1 MKEQIH
7 NQDLFEN
14 FGIEIDSV
22 SSFIEKVNSL
32 KVDLKGEGIS
42 TELFFRG
49 QKSEFW
55 DVRPSAFRDDFLSVE
70 HILMRAPLLKA
81 PYEFISISN
90 DFEIMT
96 KYQHYGMCTRLLDL
110 TTNPLVAL
118 YFACEKHGEVPY
130 ADSPRDLNIGEIERD
145 EHYVP
150 EESNYQEPCGV
161 IFYNTQYPTSISEDN
176 IKIVSALA
184 HMDLSKDNTLK
195 NVLDKL
201 EQRKIITSALKERWS
216 KQENYSDFVN
226 IIQRNYVVSAPYNNE
241 RLSRQCGMFLLAS
254 CFNFNYTDILGESTI
269 EKRCIDLREE
279 FNPNFFYVP
288 GEKKEA
294 ILAELDFYNINEATL
309 FPELEHQLSYIKYK
323 SSLTTSIVS
332 QFVKYIPGEYEAIKN
347 EIQSDLI
354 KLADNVI
361 ENHDFESKVRKFLVD
376 KNYGFDTDKIWDEV
390 KEWVSEVD
398 WANQTSKLSKFKMKV
413 KKVMTGNG
421 KDKTFA
427 VEEAD
432 KLSEKIIQIASELS

>member
-32 KVDLKGEGIS
+32 KDDLKVEGIS

-70 HILMRAPLLKA
+70 HILMQAPLLKA
-81 PYEFISISN
+81 PYEFVSMSN

-130 ADSPRDLNIGEIERD
+130 AETPQDVNIDENERA
-145 EHYVP
+145 ESYEP

-161 IFYNTQYPTSISEDN
+161 IFYNTKYPTSISEDN

-216 KQENYSDFVN
+216 KQEYYSDFVD
-226 IIQRNYVVSAPYNNE
+226 IIQNNYVVSAPYNNE

-254 CFNFNYTDILGESTI
+254 CFNFNYTGILGESTV

-279 FNPNFFYVP
+279 FNPIFFYVP

-323 SSLTTSIVS
+323 SSSTTSLVS
-332 QFVKYIPGEYEAIKN
+332 QFVKYIPGEYDASKN
-347 EIQSDLI
+347 EIQNVV
-354 KLADNVI
+354 DNVI
-361 ENHDFESKVRKFLVD
+361 ENHAFESNVREFLVD
-376 KNYGFDTDKIWDEV
+376 KNYGFDTDKIWEEV
-390 KEWVSEVD
+390 KKWVSEVD
-398 WANQTSKLSKFKMKV
+398 WANQSSKLSKFKMNV
-413 KKVMTGNG
+413 KRVMADNR
-421 KDKTFA
+421 KDKKFA
-427 VEEAD
+427 EEEVD
-432 KLSEKIIQIASELS
+432 ELSEKIIQIASELS

>member
-32 KVDLKGEGIS
+32 KDDLKVEGIS

-70 HILMRAPLLKA
+70 HILMQAPLLKA
-81 PYEFISISN
+81 PYEFVSMSN

-130 ADSPRDLNIGEIERD
+130 AETPQDVNIDENERA
-145 EHYVP
+145 ESYEP

-161 IFYNTQYPTSISEDN
+161 IFYNTKYPTSISEDN

-195 NVLDKL
+195 NVLDK
-201 EQRKIITSALKERWS
+201 ERWS
-216 KQENYSDFVN
+216 KQEYYSDFVD
-226 IIQRNYVVSAPYNNE
+226 IIQNNYVVSAPYNNE

-254 CFNFNYTDILGESTI
+254 CFNFNYTGILGESTV

-279 FNPNFFYVP
+279 FNPIFFYVP

-323 SSLTTSIVS
+323 SSSTTSLVS
-332 QFVKYIPGEYEAIKN
+332 QFVKYIPGEYDASKN
-347 EIQSDLI
+347 EIQNVV
-354 KLADNVI
+354 DNVI
-361 ENHDFESKVRKFLVD
+361 GNHAFESNVREFLVD
-376 KNYGFDTDKIWDEV
+376 KNYGFDTDKIWEEV
-390 KEWVSEVD
+390 KKWVSEVD
-398 WANQTSKLSKFKMKV
+398 WANQSSKLSKFKMNV
-413 KKVMTGNG
+413 KRVMADNR
-421 KDKTFA
+421 KDKKFA
-427 VEEAD
+427 EEEVD
-432 KLSEKIIQIASELS
+432 ELSEKIIQIASELS

>member
-32 KVDLKGEGIS
+32 KDDLKVEGIS

-70 HILMRAPLLKA
+70 HILMQAPLLKA
-81 PYEFISISN
+81 PYEFVSMSN

-130 ADSPRDLNIGEIERD
+130 AETPQDVNIDENERA
-145 EHYVP
+145 ESYEP

-161 IFYNTQYPTSISEDN
+161 IFYNTKYPTSISEDN
-176 IKIVSALA
+176 VKIVSALA

-216 KQENYSDFVN
+216 KQEYYSDFVD
-226 IIQRNYVVSAPYNNE
+226 IIQNNYVVSAPYNNE

-254 CFNFNYTDILGESTI
+254 CFNFNYTGILGEATV

-279 FNPNFFYVP
+279 FNPIFFYVP

-323 SSLTTSIVS
+323 SSSTTSLVS
-332 QFVKYIPGEYEAIKN
+332 QFVKYIPGEYDASKN
-347 EIQSDLI
+347 EIQNVV
-354 KLADNVI
+354 DNVI
-361 ENHDFESKVRKFLVD
+361 ENHAFESNVREFLVD
-376 KNYGFDTDKIWDEV
+376 KNYGFDTDKIWEEV
-390 KEWVSEVD
+390 KKWVSEVD
-398 WANQTSKLSKFKMKV
+398 WANQSSKLSKFKMNV
-413 KKVMTGNG
+413 KRVMADNR
-421 KDKTFA
+421 KDKKFA
-427 VEEAD
+427 EEEVD
-432 KLSEKIIQIASELS
+432 ELSEKIIQIASELS

>member
-1 MKEQIH
+1 MKKQIH

-14 FGIEIDSV
+14 FGIEIVSV
-22 SSFIEKVNSL
+22 SSFIEKVN
-32 KVDLKGEGIS
+32 DLKAGLEGS
-42 TELFFRG
+42 NEELFFRG

-70 HILMRAPLLKA
+70 HILMQVPLLKA
-81 PYEFISISN
+81 PYEFVTMSN
-90 DFEIMT
+90 EFEIMT
-96 KYQHYGMCTRLLDL
+96 KYQHYGMSTRLLDL

-130 ADSPRDLNIGEIERD
+130 ADYPRDVNMGEIETD
-145 EHYVP
+145 KNYEH
-150 EESNYQEPCGV
+150 EESNLQEPCGV
-161 IFYNTQYPTSISEDN
+161 IFYNTKYPTSISEDN

-184 HMDLSKDNTLK
+184 HMDLSKDNTLE

-201 EQRKIITSALKERWS
+201 EQRKIISSALKERWS
-216 KQENYSDFVN
+216 KQENYSDFVD
-226 IIQRNYVVSAPYNNE
+226 IIQSNYVVSAPYNNE

-254 CFNFNYTDILGESTI
+254 CFNFNYTGILGESTI

-279 FNPNFFYVP
+279 FDPIFFYVP

-323 SSLTTSIVS
+323 SSSTTSSVS
-332 QFVKYIPGEYEAIKN
+332 QFVKYIPGEYEASKN

-361 ENHDFESKVRKFLVD
+361 ENHAFESNVRKFLAD
-376 KNYGFDTDKIWDEV
+376 KNYGFDTDKIWEEV
-390 KEWVSEVD
+390 KKWVSEVD
-398 WANQTSKLSKFKMKV
+398 WANQTSKLSKFKMNV
-413 KKVMTGNG
+413 KRVMADNG
-421 KDKTFA
+421 IDKTYA
-427 VEEAD
+427 EGEAE
-432 KLSEKIIQIASELS
+432 KISEKIIQIASELS